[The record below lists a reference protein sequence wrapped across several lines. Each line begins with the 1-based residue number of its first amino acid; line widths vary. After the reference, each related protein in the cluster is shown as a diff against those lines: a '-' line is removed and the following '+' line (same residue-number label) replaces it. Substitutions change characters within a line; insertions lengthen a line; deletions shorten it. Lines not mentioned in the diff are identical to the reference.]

1 MLFLSDGIESYIT
14 KQMYASNSP
23 LVIEVYK
30 NDSVAPNM
38 SAPQTL
44 IAAGE
49 PFTGTEIEEL
59 SHVTNVIKAETGT
72 TIPQSATYSINGKDE
87 KIILL
92 STIYSGYTP
101 TLKYGHMPNEGEV
114 IISESIAYSLSNDV
128 YSIVGTTLPI
138 NIVYNQQKGQFSEAN
153 LKISGVIE
161 SETVIDSRITSVYM
175 TTETLENMFSKFGE
189 PSITSVY
196 LTADSQESI
205 DLIKN
210 KITELGYSVNRQD
223 AALNQISTM
232 LDIVTIGL
240 TAIAAISLVVSG
252 IMIMVV
258 LFISVVERTKEIGTL
273 RAIGSGKADIRKNFV
288 SEGL

>member
-87 KIILL
+87 KLYYYQLFIQDILL
-92 STIYSGYTP
+92 
-101 TLKYGHMPNEGEV
+101 H
-114 IISESIAYSLSNDV
+114 
-128 YSIVGTTLPI
+128 
-138 NIVYNQQKGQFSEAN
+138 
-153 LKISGVIE
+153 
-161 SETVIDSRITSVYM
+161 
-175 TTETLENMFSKFGE
+175 
-189 PSITSVY
+189 
-196 LTADSQESI
+196 
-205 DLIKN
+205 
-210 KITELGYSVNRQD
+210 
-223 AALNQISTM
+223 
-232 LDIVTIGL
+232 
-240 TAIAAISLVVSG
+240 
-252 IMIMVV
+252 
-258 LFISVVERTKEIGTL
+258 
-273 RAIGSGKADIRKNFV
+273 
-288 SEGL
+288 